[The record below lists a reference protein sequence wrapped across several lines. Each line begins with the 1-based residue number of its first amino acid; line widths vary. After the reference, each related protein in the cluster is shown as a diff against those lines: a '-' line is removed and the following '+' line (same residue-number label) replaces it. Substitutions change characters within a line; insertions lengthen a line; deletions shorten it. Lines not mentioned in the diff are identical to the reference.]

1 MYSVFTAYVL
11 MWQEENIFMRIFN
24 LNEDLNRLNFSVTLQ
39 GFTIKQYKR
48 IK

>member
-24 LNEDLNRLNFSVTLQ
+24 LNEDLNFSVTLQ
-39 GFTIKQYKR
+39 GFTIKKYKR